1 MSVTKEYIGWS
12 ESLAPSV
19 AQAILE
25 ATKDQKIP
33 GGRAID
39 LSKHRIIVPS
49 QFAGRLIREQLAM
62 QSSHGVLLPSIE
74 TPESFLNWGDRNIEI
89 ANKET
94 CLLAWIQVLQSPTF
108 NRSDFPHLFPVKT
121 DRGFDFQGAQSF
133 AQQLIELR
141 DQLGGSRIAHSFQ
154 QVAEIIKEESER
166 WDDLAQL
173 EAQYLAVLDQMG
185 KGDHNRVRTA
195 LATGD
200 GMPEGVETVWLVGLL
215 DPQPLLLEALERR
228 KDRLN
233 IKIIIGADSG
243 DAVAFDNWG
252 RPDTEYWK
260 NRQGTWPDFEQRVH
274 TVRDPEHGLDC
285 ISKLLN
291 NQKPLYGTVAIVPC
305 ERERYPEMIADR
317 LRSIGAESLN
327 PMGELHGKH
336 IIHHTLHALCEV
348 IEKPTFANLRKAL
361 LFPRLAKNLLSLP
374 LDFLKLNE
382 LLDALSQRKPPQDL
396 SQLVPYAQGLAMPDN
411 GDKRATHQV
420 TQIKSLAPLL
430 EEIVRRIQSLPREPK
445 SLGQALL
452 LLVQKSE
459 PEADKLAHE
468 FALQVSDTIEET
480 LHGFCLNHA
489 AHFDLSA
496 VEWIKLTLS
505 VCRDEHFRKSDVET
519 PVNLPGWMEAL
530 WEPVPHLIIFGFTD
544 DLIPRSNHSHPF
556 LPARLRKELQLS
568 TSENHFANAAYS
580 LERIRRCH
588 NNRGRIDIIVPRLDN
603 EGNGL
608 RPSRLLFQCTDSEL
622 IQRVRYLFEDELKTE
637 GQPFWNIPPELRLA
651 PAAKP
656 EQLTRAQKR
665 ISATAFKNY
674 LTNPAD
680 FWLKNV
686 LQLNETTHDDVELD
700 RAGFGTLIHAALEKF
715 GRVDSNRSLS
725 DPEEIAEKLSE
736 CLDEHFAEAFGEVA
750 NSTEPEYKGIILQRE
765 TARER
770 LIRFA
775 SLQAKLVNE
784 GWRIQSVEEN
794 LPTININ
801 GIQVGGRYDRLDYNE
816 RTKTWRV
823 YDYKSFNVLTDPEER
838 HFTVLSKSN
847 MRRNPD
853 FQFPS
858 GDKNKKG
865 EPIEARW
872 EDLQLPV
879 YYHNLING
887 DSRLTG
893 SKLEIGYIVLPSE
906 GEAAS
911 CIWENYEQVE
921 AYANAAIALIIERIL
936 KASPEFFKFERNGAY
951 PVFPNFSKRKPASYM
966 DEAKL
971 GTAEAQ
977 G

>member
-1 MSVTKEYIGWS
+1 MPVTKEYIGWS
-12 ESLAPSV
+12 ESLAPGV

-62 QSSHGVLLPSIE
+62 QSSNGVLLPSIE

-94 CLLAWIQVLQSPTF
+94 CLLAWIQVLQSPNF
-108 NRSDFPHLFPVKT
+108 ERDNYPHLFPVKT

-133 AQQLIELR
+133 AHQLMELR

-154 QVAEIIKEESER
+154 EVAQIIKEEAER
-166 WDDLAQL
+166 WSDLAEL
-173 EAQYLAVLDQMG
+173 ETQYLAVLEQMG

-228 KDRLN
+228 KDRLD
-233 IKIIIGADSG
+233 IKIIIGADSS

-252 RPDTEYWK
+252 RPETDYWK
-260 NRQGTWPDFEQRVH
+260 NRRGTWPDFEQRVH

-285 ISKLLN
+285 IAKLLGN
-291 NQKPLYGTVAIVPC
+291 KKPVYGTVAIVPC

-327 PMGELHGKH
+327 PMGELHGNH
-336 IIHHTLHALCEV
+336 VIHHSLHALCDV
-348 IEKPTFANLRKAL
+348 IEKQSFASLRKVL
-361 LFPRLAKNLLSLP
+361 LNPTLAKNLLSQP
-374 LDFLKLNE
+374 IDFLKLNE
-382 LLDALSQRKPPQDL
+382 LLDALSQRKPPQEL
-396 SQLVPYAQGLAMPDN
+396 SKLLDFVRNIATPNN
-411 GDKRATHQV
+411 GDKRAAHQV
-420 TQIKSLAPLL
+420 SQIKSLAPLL

-452 LLVQKSE
+452 LLVQKSGGDS
-459 PEADKLAHE
+459 DKLAHE

-489 AHFDLSA
+489 ENFDLTA
-496 VEWIKLTLS
+496 VEWIHLTLS
-505 VCRDEHFRKSDVET
+505 VCRNEHFRKSDIAT
-519 PVNLPGWMEAL
+519 PINLPGWMEAL

-588 NNRGRIDIIVPRLDN
+588 NRGRIDIIVPRLDN

-608 RPSRLLFQCTDSEL
+608 RPSRLLFQCTDEEL
-622 IQRVRYLFEDELKTE
+622 IQRVRYLFEDELQTE

-651 PAAKP
+651 PTAKA

-715 GRVDSNRSLS
+715 GRNESNRSLS
-725 DPEEIAEKLSE
+725 DPEEIAEQLSQ

-750 NSTEPEYKGIILQRE
+750 NSNEPEYKGIILQRE

-770 LIRFA
+770 LSRFA
-775 SLQAKLVNE
+775 PLQAQLVNE
-784 GWRIQSVEEN
+784 GWLIQSVEEN
-794 LPTININ
+794 LPTIEIN
-801 GIQVGGRYDRLDYNE
+801 GMQVGGRYDRLDYNAQ
-816 RTKTWRV
+816 TGMWRV
-823 YDYKSFNVLTDPEER
+823 YDYKSFNEIESPENR

-858 GDKNKKG
+858 GVKNSKG
-865 EPIEARW
+865 VMLEARW

-879 YYHNLING
+879 YYHNLIEG
-887 DSRLTG
+887 DTRLASG
-893 SKLEIGYIVLPSE
+893 KLEIGYIVLPSE
-906 GEAAS
+906 GEAKS

-921 AYANAAIALIIERIL
+921 AYANTAIALIVDRIL
-936 KASPEFFKFERNGAY
+936 KASPELFKFERNGAY
-951 PVFPNFSKRKPASYM
+951 PVFPNFSKRKPESYM
-966 DEAKL
+966 DVAKL